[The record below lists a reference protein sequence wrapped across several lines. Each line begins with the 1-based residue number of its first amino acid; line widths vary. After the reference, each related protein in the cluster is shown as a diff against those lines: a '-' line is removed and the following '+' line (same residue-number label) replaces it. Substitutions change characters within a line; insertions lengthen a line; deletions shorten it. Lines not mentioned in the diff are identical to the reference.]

1 MRRVW
6 LTQARPNK
14 FTWMDELLDHDLD
27 VLSSAEFIV
36 QNAEN
41 VSIVSKGVENAVNFV
56 SLQRVVESKV
66 DSIVVK
72 AGLCYV

>member
-1 MRRVW
+1 
-6 LTQARPNK
+6 
-14 FTWMDELLDHDLD
+14 MDELLDHDLD

-56 SLQRVVESKV
+56 SLQRVVNP
-66 DSIVVK
+66 
-72 AGLCYV
+72 G